1 MKALTRNQWIAVA
14 VALVVVGV
22 SYVTGQSLMSMFGG
36 NNKEKTSMTNEN
48 MSANVNDAVSQVT
61 QLEVTDLVA
70 GTGSES
76 KIGSTVT
83 VNYTGA
89 FVDGKIF
96 DSSEGRGPATFTLAE
111 GNVISGWVK
120 GVAGMKVGG
129 KRHLVIP
136 GDLGYGPAG
145 YPGVIPPNATLIFD
159 VELLGVK

>member
-1 MKALTRNQWIAVA
+1 
-14 VALVVVGV
+14 
-22 SYVTGQSLMSMFGG
+22 
-36 NNKEKTSMTNEN
+36 MTNEN

-61 QLEVTDLVA
+61 QLEVTDLVV
-70 GTGSES
+70 GTGSEA

-159 VELLGVK
+159 VELWVLSNLEIQN

>member
-1 MKALTRNQWIAVA
+1 MKGITRNQWIAVV

-22 SYVTGQSLMSMFGG
+22 SYVTGQSLMTMFGA
-36 NNKEKTSMTNEN
+36 NNEENLTMTNEN
-48 MSANVNDAVSQVT
+48 MNANVNDAIPPATELVVN
-61 QLEVTDLVA
+61 DLVV
-70 GTGSES
+70 GTGAEA
-76 KIGSTVT
+76 KVGSSVT

-89 FVDGKIF
+89 FADGKIF

-136 GDLGYGPAG
+136 GDLGYGPTG
-145 YPGVIPPNATLIFD
+145 YPGVIPPNATLVFE
-159 VELLGVK
+159 VELLDVK